1 MTDQTIGDPLSQSP
15 SPSSISST
23 PSRSSISD
31 SRSPPLRTNSLRL
44 AHLPLSNAPH
54 RQSFSE
60 SLRGLPPSPR
70 AQRQPSLTQLAVQEL
85 IDNPPPQNPPDP
97 AFVGRDWRA
106 IPIVELVTT
115 EKPRFVDVDTGVEA
129 ATNVS
134 ITLLQSRC
142 LLLIHYSQLLINS
155 GANVLLIR
163 DNPTSLSAI
172 GTFGYNDLNAY
183 LLTVIGVARADE
195 DRIQDFR
202 QIAMKAKEGVAIPV
216 REVMN
221 LAQKEPLTLLPHTAN
236 LLKAV
241 ETFGTGIHRIV
252 VVREGT
258 EEVMGLLSQTKLV
271 RFLWENGRSFPVIDQ
286 LYPQYL
292 RDLKIGSNQVISIK

>member
-1 MTDQTIGDPLSQSP
+1 LAGYPNCRDCYSRGAEVCRRGHWSGGCYECQYDPLQS
-15 SPSSISST
+15 
-23 PSRSSISD
+23 
-31 SRSPPLRTNSLRL
+31 
-44 AHLPLSNAPH
+44 H
-54 RQSFSE
+54 
-60 SLRGLPPSPR
+60 
-70 AQRQPSLTQLAVQEL
+70 
-85 IDNPPPQNPPDP
+85 
-97 AFVGRDWRA
+97 
-106 IPIVELVTT
+106 
-115 EKPRFVDVDTGVEA
+115 
-129 ATNVS
+129 
-134 ITLLQSRC
+134 C
-142 LLLIHYSQLLINS
+142 LLLIHDSQLLINS
-155 GANVLLIR
+155 GANTLLIR

-216 REVMN
+216 REVMS

-241 ETFGTGIHRIV
+241 ETFGTGIHRII

-258 EEVMGLLSQTKLV
+258 QEVMGLLSQTKLV

-286 LYPQYL
+286 LFPQYL